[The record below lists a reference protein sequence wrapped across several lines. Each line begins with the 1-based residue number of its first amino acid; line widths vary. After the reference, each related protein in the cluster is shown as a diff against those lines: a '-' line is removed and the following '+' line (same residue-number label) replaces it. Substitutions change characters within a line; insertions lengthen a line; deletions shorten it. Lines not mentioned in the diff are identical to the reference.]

1 MGKRVLTITMNPSI
15 DKTVSV
21 KKLIPYGLNRVIN
34 SRIDIGG
41 KGINVAKVLKSF
53 GMDVTAAGLIAG
65 KWGNFLLNSLKA
77 SGFSVEFTET
87 CGEIRTNI
95 KIVDTN
101 VNRTTEINEP
111 GFNVETETIQRF
123 MNKFKTLAEKF
134 DVIVLSGSL
143 PPGVPQNFYS
153 ECIAAAKGLG
163 KKTILDADGVPL
175 KEGLKAVPFAV
186 KPNIHELESLNG
198 HIFSNKIEIV
208 NAAKKLLK
216 TGIEIVIVS
225 MGADGAI
232 VASKNE
238 VFKADSWN
246 VQVKSATGSGDS
258 MVASLVYSVLNNY
271 SLFDIAKITTA
282 AGTITASKAGTQIC
296 SLNEVL
302 QSLDKVTVTRI

>member
-123 MNKFKTLAEKF
+123 MM
-134 DVIVLSGSL
+134 S
-143 PPGVPQNFYS
+143 
-153 ECIAAAKGLG
+153 
-163 KKTILDADGVPL
+163 
-175 KEGLKAVPFAV
+175 
-186 KPNIHELESLNG
+186 
-198 HIFSNKIEIV
+198 
-208 NAAKKLLK
+208 
-216 TGIEIVIVS
+216 
-225 MGADGAI
+225 
-232 VASKNE
+232 
-238 VFKADSWN
+238 
-246 VQVKSATGSGDS
+246 
-258 MVASLVYSVLNNY
+258 
-271 SLFDIAKITTA
+271 
-282 AGTITASKAGTQIC
+282 
-296 SLNEVL
+296 
-302 QSLDKVTVTRI
+302 